1 MKGFA
6 RTAYGLVV
14 QSHPLE
20 FRSEFGE
27 EMLWIFDEQMR
38 CGRNYVDRAEC
49 FLKLLL
55 DGLGSALVQHAFRE
69 QQHARAGET
78 LFLCIEAPSR
88 LNHIAQGAFIA
99 FCCVFPIFSAFFF
112 IDLVFFHL

>member
-1 MKGFA
+1 MKGIA

-38 CGRNYVDRAEC
+38 CGRNYPDRVGR

-69 QQHARAGET
+69 QQPARAGET
-78 LFLCIEAPSR
+78 LFQCIEAPSR

-99 FCCVFPIFSAFFF
+99 FSCVFPIFTAFF
-112 IDLVFFHL
+112 LTKLMFFH

>member
-14 QSHPLE
+14 QSHPLA

-38 CGRNYVDRAEC
+38 CGGNYADRAGR
-49 FLKLLL
+49 FVKLLL
-55 DGLGSALVQHAFRE
+55 DGLGSTLVQHAFRE
-69 QQHARAGET
+69 QQS
-78 LFLCIEAPSR
+78 L
-88 LNHIAQGAFIA
+88 
-99 FCCVFPIFSAFFF
+99 
-112 IDLVFFHL
+112 LVLGDALP